1 MNRKKWVVGVLFV
14 LFAVGVF
21 SVSPSVSLAEQKKFR
36 YGYLSPPTFAMG
48 RTSEFFKDYIEKHTG
63 GAITIE
69 LYPLAQL
76 GGMRAMFDQ
85 VMAGTLDMATVAS
98 PLIATAFPEFNVL
111 NLPFVVYNVDVMWEI
126 LWTKDFRD
134 KLDNA
139 VRKKG
144 IEPLF
149 VCDNGARGFL
159 NKKREVRSPEDMKG
173 LKMRVMQGSIYTDMF
188 RAMGAKT
195 RTMPFPE
202 VYTALQQGLI
212 DGEDNSL
219 EMAVA
224 MKFVEIEK
232 FWTPLNQTMIVVFT
246 LGSGKMWD
254 SLTEEQKKIFNEAKV
269 AVEKQ
274 SKIHM
279 AEDAEAAIPIAKEK
293 YGVKIGEPP
302 TAAELAQFRKA
313 VEPVLEKYR
322 NVIGP
327 DVFDHFVK
335 LAKEYEGK
343 YAK

>member
-1 MNRKKWVVGVLFV
+1 MHRKKWIAGVLFV
-14 LFAVGVF
+14 FFVMGVF
-21 SVSPSVSLAEQKKFR
+21 MISPTVSVAEPKTFK

-48 RTSEFFKDYIEKHTG
+48 RTSTFFKNYVEKHTG
-63 GAITIE
+63 GAIKIE

-98 PLIATAFPEFNVL
+98 PLIATAFPQFNVF
-111 NLPFVVYNVDVMWEI
+111 NLPFVVLNDDVMWDI

-134 KLDNA
+134 KMDNTI
-139 VRKKG
+139 RKKG
-144 IEPLF
+144 IVPLF

-159 NKKREVRSPEDMKG
+159 NKKRVVRSPKDMKG
-173 LKMRVMQGSIYTDMF
+173 LRMRVMQGSIYTDMF

-219 EMAVA
+219 CMAVA

-232 FWTPLNQTMIVVFT
+232 FWTPLNQTMIVVFS
-246 LGSGKMWD
+246 LGSGKMWN
-254 SLTEEQKKIFNEAKV
+254 SLTAEQKKIFNDAKV
-269 AVEKQ
+269 ATEKQ
-274 SKIHM
+274 SNINM
-279 AEDAEAAIPIAKEK
+279 AEDDAAAIPLAKEK
-293 YGVKIGEPP
+293 YKVKISDPLTP
-302 TAAELAQFRKA
+302 AELAVYREA
-313 VEPVLEKYR
+313 VKPVLEKYR
-322 NVIGP
+322 KVVGP

-335 LAKEYEGK
+335 LAKEYEKK